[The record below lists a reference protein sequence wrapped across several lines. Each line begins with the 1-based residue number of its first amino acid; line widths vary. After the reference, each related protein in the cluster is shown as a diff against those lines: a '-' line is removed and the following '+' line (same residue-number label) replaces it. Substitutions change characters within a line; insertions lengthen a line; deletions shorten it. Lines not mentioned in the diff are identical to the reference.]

1 MKGKLAIRALTK
13 YIAGLIL
20 VALLLF
26 LPAGTLA
33 YRNGW
38 LFIGLLFVPMFFLG
52 LVLLCKAPELLEKRL
67 KSKEEATEQK
77 QVVGLSAL
85 MFLAGFILAAL
96 DYRFQWTQLSDG
108 IVLTASILLLFSY
121 GMYMEV
127 MRENAY
133 LSRVIEVQENQTVI
147 DTGLYGI
154 IRHPMYSSTIILFL
168 SIPLVLGSGIAFVLF
183 LFYPVLMVKRIRSEE
198 QILEQGL
205 DGYKEYKQKVRYRL
219 IPFIW

>member
-13 YIAGLIL
+13 YIAGLII

>member
-183 LFYPVLMVKRIRSEE
+183 LFYPALMVKRIRSEE

>member
-205 DGYKEYKQKVRYRL
+205 DGYKEYKQKVKYRL

>member
-13 YIAGLIL
+13 YIAGLII

-121 GMYMEV
+121 GMYIEV

-168 SIPLVLGSGIAFVLF
+168 SIPVVLGSGIAFVLF

-205 DGYKEYKQKVRYRL
+205 DGYKEYKQKVKYRL